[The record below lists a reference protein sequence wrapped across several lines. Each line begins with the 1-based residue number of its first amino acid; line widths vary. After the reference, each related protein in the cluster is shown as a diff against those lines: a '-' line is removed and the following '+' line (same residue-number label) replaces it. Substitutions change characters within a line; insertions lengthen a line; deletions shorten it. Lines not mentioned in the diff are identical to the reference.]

1 MILKLI
7 KRLLIIVVVILA
19 VFCIAMLIPRSIGI
33 LFPDKKPAG
42 YHFVATN
49 YLAVK
54 TGLEKPVNLT
64 PPIPEDIEEIKNIE
78 YKNIDGK
85 SLQLDIYRPKN
96 INRPLPLLVF
106 IHGGSWKSGKRS
118 DYLVY
123 LVDFAKRGYVT
134 ATVSYRLLKDGP
146 YPACVEDV
154 TGAVR
159 WFFKNGEKYGYDPD
173 RIALIGGSAGSHLA
187 LLAAYGW
194 KGPADFS
201 DIDSVQRKN
210 HKVKAVVDIYGP
222 IDLTTE
228 YAREKPQVVALLA
241 HTYQE
246 APDLFAEASPLKY
259 IDENDPP
266 TLIFHGT
273 SDELVPVS
281 QSDTLKAGLDRL
293 GVPCV
298 YHRLPLWPH
307 TMDVVKRVNDYF
319 KIMMNDFFKQYLF

>member
-1 MILKLI
+1 MIIKILKRVLI
-7 KRLLIIVVVILA
+7 SFLVIIA
-19 VFCIAMLIPRSIGI
+19 AFCIAMLIPRSIGI

-49 YLAVK
+49 YLAIRI
-54 TGLEKPVNLT
+54 GLEKTVNLT

-85 SLQLDIYRPKN
+85 SLQLDIYRPKT

-123 LVDFAKRGYVT
+123 LVDFAKKGYAT
-134 ATVSYRLLKDGP
+134 ATVSYRLLKDRP

-154 TGAVR
+154 NDAVR
-159 WFFKNGEKYGYDPD
+159 WFFKNGEKFGYDPD

-194 KGPADFS
+194 KEPADFS
-201 DIDSVQRKN
+201 DNDSVQVNN
-210 HKVKAVVDIYGP
+210 HEVKAVVDIYGP

-246 APDLFAEASPLKY
+246 DPELFAGASPLTY
-259 IDENDPP
+259 IDKNDPP
-266 TLIFHGT
+266 TLILHGT

-281 QSDTLKAGLDRL
+281 QSDTLKARLDRL
-293 GVPCV
+293 GVPCM

-307 TMDVVKRVNDYF
+307 SMDYAKRVNDYVQE
-319 KIMMNDFFKQYLF
+319 KMNDFLGQYL